1 MGKEEICL
9 SGPEASKLKGII
21 TAIDKLM
28 ARLDS
33 QEDLALQA
41 TEFHEKVKSK
51 GTISQ
56 YIMVALL
63 PSRRSQGLFNFC
75 YHYVEAEKGTTPEQL
90 TAHLINNSTIGYDRK
105 EQEWRYIMEGV
116 VADLAQRVRSRCHL
130 EECKGES
137 SVGEPAAFDI
147 STPEEPN
154 PPRGSDD
161 FNYSSR
167 GS

>member
-63 PSRRSQGLFNFC
+63 PSRRTQGLFNFC

-90 TAHLINNSTIGYDRK
+90 TAHLINNSTIGYDRN
-105 EQEWRYIMEGV
+105 EQAWRYIMEGV
-116 VADLAQRVRSRCHL
+116 AADLTQRVRSRCEL
-130 EECKGES
+130 QECKAES
-137 SVGEPAAFDI
+137 SFNETASFEIAAPDEHN
-147 STPEEPN
+147 S
-154 PPRGSDD
+154 PRREG
-161 FNYSSR
+161 
-167 GS
+167 